1 MKLII
6 SNSCKAIK
14 FTNIFNNLKNFTET
28 TNMIFSENG
37 LYIQGMD
44 KSQCCLFELKIN
56 NDWFDNYEFQ
66 KSKDAEK
73 IGISNSIM
81 HKILNTR
88 RDNQNINISYLG
100 NPDKLSIHF
109 VNEETE
115 ENEKNEQIKTEFNKK
130 IDIPLM
136 DLESQLLSVPT
147 TEYEAEITISSNM
160 MREIVDELSIFN
172 DKLEICLNEE
182 NINLKSSGV
191 DGEMG
196 ITIKNDDIIEY
207 AIIENGNLKQSY
219 SIKFF
224 KLMTGFNKLS
234 SEVKL
239 GFSVVNP
246 MLMLYSLETN
256 NSKSNYI
263 KFYLAPYIND

>member
-6 SNSCKAIK
+6 SNSSKAIK

-28 TNMIFSENG
+28 TNMIFSDDG

-44 KSQCCLFELKIN
+44 KTQCCLFELKIN
-56 NDWFDNYEFQ
+56 NHWFDSYEFD
-66 KSKDAEK
+66 KSNDSEK
-73 IGISNSIM
+73 IGISNIIM

-88 RDNQNINISYLG
+88 RDNQKISIIYLG
-100 NPDKLSIHF
+100 TPDKLSIHF
-109 VNEETE
+109 SNE
-115 ENEKNEQIKTEFNKK
+115 ENEKNEQSKSEFNKK

-136 DLESQLLSVPT
+136 ELESQLLSVPN

-172 DKLEICLNEE
+172 DKLEISLNEE
-182 NINLKSSGV
+182 NINLKSSGIE
-191 DGEMG
+191 GEMG

-207 AIIENGNLKQSY
+207 AIVENGNLKQSY

-239 GFSVVNP
+239 GFSEVNP
-246 MLMLYSLETN
+246 MLMLYALEPN
-256 NSKSNYI
+256 GSELNYI

>member
-6 SNSCKAIK
+6 SNSSKAIK

-28 TNMIFSENG
+28 TNMIFSDDG

-44 KSQCCLFELKIN
+44 KTQCCLFELKIN
-56 NDWFDNYEFQ
+56 NHWFDSYEFD
-66 KSKDAEK
+66 KSNDAEK
-73 IGISNSIM
+73 IGISNIIM

-88 RDNQNINISYLG
+88 RDNQKIIIIYLG
-100 NPDKLSIHF
+100 TPDKLSIHF
-109 VNEETE
+109 SNE
-115 ENEKNEQIKTEFNKK
+115 ENEKNEQSKSEFNKK

-136 DLESQLLSVPT
+136 DLESQLLSVPN

-172 DKLEICLNEE
+172 DKLEISLNEE
-182 NINLKSSGV
+182 NINLKSSGIE
-191 DGEMG
+191 GEMG

-207 AIIENGNLKQSY
+207 AIVENGNLKQSY

-239 GFSVVNP
+239 GFSEVNP
-246 MLMLYSLETN
+246 MLMLYELEP
-256 NSKSNYI
+256 NSSEINYI